1 MILCS
6 GCSFTIGP
14 HKDKDWNDVDYKHWP
29 EFLISQTKNVALGG
43 AGNRRIARTVLENLD
58 DDIKAV
64 VVMWSTPERYDY
76 YMPQYNA
83 YKLEGASYTG
93 TKQEYLKYFY
103 TDFNMFA
110 KTLEYYIL
118 IQNTLKAKNI
128 PYIPMHMGD
137 PRYKDWDQDKA
148 YGVDVNENGSMRV
161 LTQEEKDSVKVETFL
176 EKAEHHWEEKKVINK
191 LWNEVD
197 WDQWVF
203 HKEYGGLWQFTNDG
217 NYKWI
222 AYHPPEQAHK
232 DWAEQY
238 INPRLKQ
245 LGIA

>member
-6 GCSFTIGP
+6 GCSFTIGS
-14 HKDKDWNDVDYKHWP
+14 HKDKDNNDVDYKHWP

-58 DDIKAV
+58 DNIKAV

-93 TKQEYLKYFY
+93 TKQQYLKYFY

-148 YGVDVNENGSMRV
+148 YGIDVNENGSMRV
-161 LTQEEKDSVKVETFL
+161 LTQEEKDNVKVETFL
-176 EKAEHHWEEKKVINK
+176 EKAEHHWEENKVINK